1 MNLNLFYLSPKRG
14 ILVCTDILSRGID
27 IDDVDWV
34 VQYDPPKVA
43 SSFVHRCGRTARS
56 GREGNAIIFLL
67 PNEECYVNFLHINQQ
82 VPLMKLTDKKV
93 VDTNQA
99 NDSMQSHFQGERAR
113 LCKSGQ
119 RLRPHTNTENARS
132 QKGSR
137 FYAVCE
143 RSYVKNTL

>member
-1 MNLNLFYLSPKRG
+1 
-14 ILVCTDILSRGID
+14 LSRGID

-82 VPLMKLTDKKV
+82 VPLMKLSDKSQPAKV
-93 VDTNQA
+93 GDDQLNEFYKKIQTKA
-99 NDSMQSHFQGERAR
+99 SLER
-113 LCKSGQ
+113 
-119 RLRPHTNTENARS
+119 
-132 QKGSR
+132 
-137 FYAVCE
+137 
-143 RSYVKNTL
+143 